1 MRRSDVLESRIF
13 EEIADVLVRR
23 ICEEEATVGG
33 SKQLICRTLLS
44 VIKDFQSDY
53 WSFKKIIFFFFFK
66 FTKPLDLAT

>member
-23 ICEEEATVGG
+23 IYEEEATVGG

-44 VIKDFQSDY
+44 VI
-53 WSFKKIIFFFFFK
+53 
-66 FTKPLDLAT
+66 